1 MEAGH
6 YLIGFNAI
14 GWPEEYIYP
23 QQRTPGTVVEGE
35 VTEKTFMLQGT
46 SHLLISEVLYDT
58 PGTDEDEEWIEIY
71 NPTASTIDLSHY
83 KVGDEEEQGKGE
95 GMYQFP
101 SGASIP
107 HVRRSHY
114 FGGAQYRPHGD
125 HPPQR
130 LHRHC
135 RL

>member
-46 SHLLISEVLYDT
+46 SHLLISEVCYD
-58 PGTDEDEEWIEIY
+58 GTVPETEGDEFVEIF
-71 NPTASTIDLSHY
+71 NPTGGAVDLSTY
-83 KVGDEEEQGKGE
+83 KLGDEETKGKGE
-95 GMYQFP
+95 GM
-101 SGASIP
+101 
-107 HVRRSHY
+107 
-114 FGGAQYRPHGD
+114 
-125 HPPQR
+125 
-130 LHRHC
+130 
-135 RL
+135 